1 MRKSIRDRSSDQQV
15 KPRIMDYI
23 RQDDGDEILE
33 FKDGHRL
40 RTIHLQDFMEQ
51 IEELRKIA
59 Q

>member
-33 FKDGHRL
+33 FKDGHRFK
-40 RTIHLQDFMEQ
+40 TIHVQDFMEQ
-51 IEELRKIA
+51 LEEVRKIA